1 MPEYTSGQTLRL
13 RDGRILGFAVYG
25 DPNGKPGFYLH
36 GFPGT
41 RLEARIGDAA
51 AKRLG
56 IRIIAP
62 DRPGFGLSDFKPGRT
77 ITDWPDDLVEAA
89 DILGADRFAVIGLS
103 GGGPYAAACAFSIPH
118 RLTSVAIVS
127 GMSPLNTP
135 GATDGM
141 RRASRVFFAIAHRL
155 PWITRL
161 TMWWIGRQ
169 ARNDAGRLLDKMSAR
184 LPPADKAVLARL
196 EVRQTFRDDIAEAFR
211 HGSRGAAWDL
221 SLLARPWGFRLE
233 EIKMEVQIWHGEADT
248 IVSPSMGRHL
258 ASAIP
263 NSRAR
268 FYPGEGH
275 TLALDRMEEIQTA
288 LIPYSR

>member
-51 AKRLG
+51 ATRLG

-77 ITDWPDDLVEAA
+77 IADWTDDLVEAA
-89 DILGADRFAVIGLS
+89 DALGIGRFPVIGLS
-103 GGGPYAAACAFSIPH
+103 GGGPYAAACALKIPH

-127 GMSPLNTP
+127 SMGPVHIP
-135 GATDGM
+135 GATNGM
-141 RRASRVFFAIAHRL
+141 GRQSQVFFALARRL
-155 PWITRL
+155 PWITHPA
-161 TMWWIGRQ
+161 MWWLGRQ
-169 ARNDAGRLLDKMSAR
+169 ARRDVGRLLDRMSAG
-184 LPPADKAVLARL
+184 LPAADRAVLDRP
-196 EVRQTFRDDIAEAFR
+196 EVRAGLQDDIAEAFR
-211 HGSRGAAWDL
+211 RGSRGAAWEL
-221 SLLARPWGFRLE
+221 SLLTRPWGFRPE
-233 EIKMEVQIWHGEADT
+233 EIQMEVHLWHGEADVS
-248 IVSPSMGRHL
+248 VSPSMGRYL
-258 ASAIP
+258 AGAIP
-263 NSRAR
+263 NCRAR

-275 TLALDRMEEIQTA
+275 LLAVDRMEEIQAA
-288 LIPYSR
+288 LFS